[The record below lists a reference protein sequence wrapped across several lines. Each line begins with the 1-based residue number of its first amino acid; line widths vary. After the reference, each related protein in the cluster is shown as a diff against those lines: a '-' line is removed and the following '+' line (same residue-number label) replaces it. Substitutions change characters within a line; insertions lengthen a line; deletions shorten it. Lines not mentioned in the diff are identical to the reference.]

1 VITFT
6 LDGQSYE
13 FDDNKLALKEALAI
27 KEHTGLGVRMFQL
40 GLNMSEPA
48 ALQAMVWLS
57 KTRAGTK
64 IRFED
69 VDFDCYDLLSNLRNT
84 AVTRDAADPTAGQ
97 EMKTGSSNGTTPGSD
112 ETPTSEPSPTTSE

>member
-6 LDGQSYE
+6 LDGQSCE
-13 FDDNKLALKEALAI
+13 FDDNKLSLKEALAI
-27 KEHTGLGVRMFQL
+27 KEYTGLGVRMFQL

-69 VDFDCYDLLSNLRNT
+69 VDFDCYDLLSNLRNS
-84 AVTRDAADPTAGQ
+84 AVTRDASDPTAVPP
-97 EMKTGSSNGTTPGSD
+97 TSPGSSNGTTPD
-112 ETPTSEPSPTTSE
+112 TEEIPTSEHSHTTSE